1 MMQAKS
7 FELFPE
13 AASTIAG
20 QVDALYAFLILV
32 SAFFSLLIAFL
43 VVYFAYKYRARPG
56 VPFNPEPHDDHSAG
70 GMILEIV
77 WTAIPLGLSMIMFVW
92 GVSIYFTESRPPAD
106 SMEVYV
112 TGKQWMWKIQHME
125 GAREINELHIP
136 VGRNIKLTMT
146 SEDVIHDFSVPA
158 FRTKSDVLPGK
169 YTTEWFQATK
179 VGQYHIFC
187 AEYCGT
193 KHSGM
198 VGTVYVMSQADY
210 NTWLGAGS
218 GEGSMAEQ
226 GQSLFNQLGCGNC
239 HASVVNNQNGR
250 CPNLVGLFGSRVDLK
265 GGTSVRA
272 DESYIRES
280 ILYPQSKI
288 VAGYEDYMPTFK
300 GLITEDGLLK
310 LIEYVK
316 SLGAKNGTQNTAT
329 SMPVQTGP
337 VPQESGRAAG
347 LNAFGNQAARTG
359 QNSGATANRPPQ
371 GNR

>member
-1 MMQAKS
+1 MAPPDHHMMEAKS
-7 FELFPE
+7 FQLFPE

-20 QVDALYAFLILV
+20 HVDALYAFLVLV

-43 VVYFAYKYRARPG
+43 IVYLAVKYRKRSDAE
-56 VPFNPEPHDDHSAG
+56 VPPIIQAESHGAG

-77 WTAIPLGLSMIMFVW
+77 WTVIPLGLSMIMFAW

-106 SMEVYV
+106 SMEIYV

-136 VGRNIKLTMT
+136 VDRDIKLTMT
-146 SEDVIHDFSVPA
+146 SEDVIHDFYVPA
-158 FRTKSDVLPGK
+158 FRTKADVLPGK
-169 YTTEWFQATK
+169 YTTEWFRATK
-179 VGQYHIFC
+179 PGAYHIFC

-198 VGTVYVMSQADY
+198 IGTVYVMSQVDY
-210 NTWLGAGS
+210 NNWLGHGG

-239 HASVVNNQNGR
+239 HPSVVNNMNGR
-250 CPNLVGLFGSRVDLK
+250 CPNLFGVFGTRVDLK
-265 GGTSVRA
+265 DGSHVRA

-280 ILYPQSKI
+280 ILYPQAKI
-288 VAGYEDYMPTFK
+288 VAGYDDIMPTFK
-300 GLITEDGLLK
+300 GLITEDGMLK

-316 SLGAKNGTQNTAT
+316 SLGSKNGTTTTAT
-329 SMPVQTGP
+329 PASVETSASQPKTPAQTRTNPQAGS
-337 VPQESGRAAG
+337 VP
-347 LNAFGNQAARTG
+347 
-359 QNSGATANRPPQ
+359 